1 MNLKRIQ
8 DLHGEKA
15 KQKARNLADRRK
27 LQDERENFTK
37 ERQYFHKEILPFL
50 YPHKVE
56 VGEMKW
62 RNRSNATLAQ
72 ELGTR
77 LLDDPRKCEMGSQMS
92 VPHAMSTLELG
103 GPNKSESLI
112 SQTTARLRPLLAYH
126 VHRRSS
132 STREAHFPFLGD
144 FFLAAFAAAFFFTAF
159 LAGFAFGAAFLAADF
174 FLAAGAAGDAG
185 AAAAEIGRIFTAT
198 STPFF
203 LATSKL
209 TLLGGFKPDVSSSHS
224 YAIRRSLSSL
234 RMNPGSPE
242 VHFSSIWPVGIIM
255 PPSCEVFSML
265 PKSREITWFA
275 QRYYIWKRVNATY

>member
-8 DLHGEKA
+8 DLQGEKA

-103 GPNKSESLI
+103 GAEQERIAHLTNDSAIETSFGLSRTSAIVVNARGSLPLFGRLLLGCLCRCFLLHCLFG
-112 SQTTARLRPLLAYH
+112 RLR
-126 VHRRSS
+126 
-132 STREAHFPFLGD
+132 F
-144 FFLAAFAAAFFFTAF
+144 
-159 LAGFAFGAAFLAADF
+159 
-174 FLAAGAAGDAG
+174 
-185 AAAAEIGRIFTAT
+185 
-198 STPFF
+198 
-203 LATSKL
+203 
-209 TLLGGFKPDVSSSHS
+209 
-224 YAIRRSLSSL
+224 RRSLLS
-234 RMNPGSPE
+234 G
-242 VHFSSIWPVGIIM
+242 
-255 PPSCEVFSML
+255 
-265 PKSREITWFA
+265 
-275 QRYYIWKRVNATY
+275 